1 MPIFKTREY
10 MSEYNGMKDV
20 IKTTYANGS
29 VVYHTMES
37 SFVDLANSLRACKL
51 NVSDNE
57 FGFYLHLFNSSNET
71 VGVYK
76 MTPRLRGFTQQQFA
90 DQRKRLFFCK
100 AYNQNRKMWET
111 YIDGRL
117 VKADI
122 YKEGCGLAT
131 ILKDDKWS
139 VVDRN
144 NNEVVP
150 SGKYDYIDGF
160 DKCGL
165 ARVKINGRT
174 HLFDPGKNTR
184 DRWGVIDTE
193 GNEVL
198 PLIYSE
204 IWSFYNKNRLT
215 TTVWKG
221 DDLTDMEDGVFY
233 DYYQERV
240 YKYDFV
246 LKTRELCI
254 KEDWSQGNYNCLD
267 PNYNWSPSDDYTIW
281 DALDGE
287 PEAAGNIDYEWL

>member
-1 MPIFKTREY
+1 

-37 SFVDLANSLRACKL
+37 PFVDLANSLGACKL
-51 NVSDNE
+51 NYADNE

>member
-1 MPIFKTREY
+1 

-233 DYYQERV
+233 DYYQERA

>member
-1 MPIFKTREY
+1 

-37 SFVDLANSLRACKL
+37 SFVDLANSLRACEL

-57 FGFYLHLFNSSNET
+57 FGFYLHLFNSSNEI
-71 VGVYK
+71 VGMYK
-76 MTPRLRGFTQQQFA
+76 MTPRLRGFSKQQFA

>member
-1 MPIFKTREY
+1 MTRFKTREY
-10 MSEYNGMKDV
+10 LPEYNGMKEV
-20 IKTTYANGS
+20 IKITHANGS
-29 VVYHTMES
+29 VVYHTIES
-37 SFVDLANSLRACKL
+37 SFVNLANSLGANKL

-57 FGFYLHLFNSSNET
+57 FGLYLHLFTLNNEA
-71 VGVYK
+71 VGMYK
-76 MTPRLRGFTQQQFA
+76 MTPRLRGFSIQQLV
-90 DQRKRLFFCK
+90 DQHRRLFVYK
-100 AYNQNRKMWET
+100 VYNRDRKMWET
-111 YIDGRL
+111 YVDGRL

-139 VVDRN
+139 VIDGN

-165 ARVKINGRT
+165 ARVKINGKIHIFNPEKST
-174 HLFDPGKNTR
+174 K

-198 PLIYSE
+198 PLVFSE
-204 IWSFYNKNRLT
+204 IWAFYNKNRLT

-221 DDLTDMEDGVFY
+221 DKLIDLEDGTFY

-246 LKTRELCI
+246 LKTRELRI

-267 PNYNWSPSDDYTIW
+267 PNYNRDPSDDYSIW
-281 DALDGE
+281 DALEGE
-287 PEAAGNIDYEWL
+287 VEAAGNIDYEW